1 MDDNMIIELYWQR
14 EQSAIVETD
23 KKYGRYCR
31 TIANNILFSHEDSEE
46 CVQDTYMRAWN
57 AMPPSRP
64 NVLSAF
70 LGKITRN
77 LAYNRYKANN
87 AVKRGGGQMSL
98 VLDELSDIIPD
109 KNGVE
114 EQIDRN
120 ALAEALNEFLA
131 GQTPLNR
138 GVFICRYWYFDP
150 IEEISRRFDVS
161 ENNVYVILSRTRE
174 RLRKFLQE
182 GGFDI

>member
-1 MDDNMIIELYWQR
+1 MDDSMIIRLYWQR
-14 EQSAIVETD
+14 EQSAISETD
-23 KKYGRYCR
+23 IKYGRYCR

-57 AMPPSRP
+57 AMPPSKP

-77 LAYNRYKANN
+77 LAYNRYKANT
-87 AVKRGGGQMSL
+87 AIKRGGGQMSL

-109 KNGVE
+109 KNDVE
-114 EQIDRN
+114 EEIDRN
-120 ALAEALNEFLA
+120 ALTASLNEFLS
-131 GQTPLNR
+131 GQSELNR
-138 GVFICRYWYFDP
+138 AVFVSRYWYFDSV
-150 IEEISRRFDVS
+150 EDISHRYNVS

-174 RLRKFLQE
+174 RLRKFLVEE
-182 GGFDI
+182 GYDL